1 MWQYRAICCNIYTKK
16 ESLFRLSCDPVGI
29 RTQDPQLRRLLL
41 YPAELPD
48 QFCYAKLHIFFEFSK
63 FIFLLSILILCH
75 QTYYS
80 VNEYR
85 VRPKYIDRTLNIYCL
100 Y

>member
-48 QFCYAKLHIFFEFSK
+48 QHVSAVGNRCGSFATAKLIKISD
-63 FIFLLSILILCH
+63 ITI
-75 QTYYS
+75 
-80 VNEYR
+80 
-85 VRPKYIDRTLNIYCL
+85 PGA
-100 Y
+100 